1 MGGAAAIAHVMP
13 GYYWAASKRF
23 FYTNGPF
30 YTLLLRGSCTATIS
44 SLCITY
50 TRMGWVAAV
59 TNLRFFF
66 LLNAMMD
73 KEGAR
78 P

>member
-1 MGGAAAIAHVMP
+1 MGGAAAITQIMP
-13 GYYWAASKRF
+13 GYYWAASNRF

-30 YTLLLRGSCTATIS
+30 YTLLLRGSCAATTS

-50 TRMGWVAAV
+50 TRMGCVAAV
-59 TNLRFFF
+59 TNLLYFF
-66 LLNAMMD
+66 LLSAMMD